1 MLHGAQVFFRFCI
14 VHRELMANSVMAQ
27 PAMAMQ
33 CDTPDPPYPSTD
45 LKPVA
50 QPQIALERQPDD
62 PSSHTPVVS
71 LTRIDT
77 ARESPMDAQ
86 VQSLMHDPAFAAA
99 VSAGQVRAAAEAAV
113 AAYKRH
119 KGLPEHAHRNGAHPS
134 RPRGPLGYGTAAR
147 GKTLPSPASPGDGAA
162 GLEPWQRDL
171 LRGLTLEILAMEE
184 SVPWG
189 LVRRYWRTKR
199 TGWRR
204 ALRVAEGPAD
214 LVARLR
220 ELRAALLAD
229 DAALATCGEAWQAEL
244 DACAGAPDGLERVAG
259 AWDEL
264 RACVAGWLEGPR
276 GATPAPPLDPRRAAA
291 CVARAVAAAR
301 AACAAADPADAL
313 AQLPVEAILCHD
325 AGALGALGAALE
337 AQRAGKPEEPGL
349 DSGLESGE
357 DGDATDLD
365 PCFD

>member
-1 MLHGAQVFFRFCI
+1 MNVCAF
-14 VHRELMANSVMAQ
+14 
-27 PAMAMQ
+27 PATIP
-33 CDTPDPPYPSTD
+33 CPPS
-45 LKPVA
+45 
-50 QPQIALERQPDD
+50 Q
-62 PSSHTPVVS
+62 
-71 LTRIDT
+71 
-77 ARESPMDAQ
+77 
-86 VQSLMHDPAFAAA
+86 
-99 VSAGQVRAAAEAAV
+99 
-113 AAYKRH
+113 RH

-147 GKTLPSPASPGDGAA
+147 GKTLPSPASPGNGAA

-244 DACAGAPDGLERVAG
+244 DACAGLPDGL
-259 AWDEL
+259 
-264 RACVAGWLEGPR
+264 
-276 GATPAPPLDPRRAAA
+276 
-291 CVARAVAAAR
+291 
-301 AACAAADPADAL
+301 
-313 AQLPVEAILCHD
+313 
-325 AGALGALGAALE
+325 
-337 AQRAGKPEEPGL
+337 
-349 DSGLESGE
+349 
-357 DGDATDLD
+357 
-365 PCFD
+365 